1 MRSAGGWSYTHDKED
16 DPRIE
21 YDVREEGWA
30 HHDALPGADR
40 PEFWRP
46 GGSILVTRS
55 SCLALLDGIVESLR
69 QATGRFLEEE
79 VYLIVRA
86 LATWAADLPASER
99 NHHARPFGLL
109 DHSLDVAHRFI
120 AWAARSRTVD
130 AFRRR
135 WLFVGVSLAL
145 FHDIGKLRDLLVED
159 PASREVWDP
168 FVEPVTH
175 FRLRHDRPSVG
186 VEDSSWRPG
195 RGAHTHDEDLYRL
208 VDVVLP
214 PDFTPA
220 FRRDLLNGLYAVA
233 CRSPK
238 RLEGYPWPLP
248 YLSVAVRHADG
259 ESASFR
265 GVSR

>member
-1 MRSAGGWSYTHDKED
+1 MRPASYRSFSHDED
-16 DPRIE
+16 DDPGDD
-21 YDVREEGWA
+21 YDVREEGWF
-30 HHDALPGADR
+30 HRGALPGADR

-46 GGSILVTRS
+46 GGSILATRS
-55 SCLALLDGIVESLR
+55 PCLALIDGIVEALR
-69 QATGRFLEEE
+69 QATGRILEEE
-79 VYLIVRA
+79 VYLMARA

-120 AWAARSRTVD
+120 AWAARSRTVE
-130 AFRRR
+130 AFHGR

-145 FHDIGKLRDLLVED
+145 FHDIGKLRDLQVED
-159 PASREVWDP
+159 PTTGEVWDP
-168 FVEPVTH
+168 FAEPVTH

-186 VEDSSWRPG
+186 AEDSSWRSG
-195 RGAHTHDEDLYRL
+195 RGAHTHDEDLFRL
-208 VDVVLP
+208 IDLVLP
-214 PDFTPA
+214 PDFSRA
-220 FRRDLLNGLYAVA
+220 FRRDLLNGVYAVA

-238 RLEGYPWPLP
+238 RLEGYRWPMP
-248 YLSVAVRHADG
+248 YLSVAVRHADQ